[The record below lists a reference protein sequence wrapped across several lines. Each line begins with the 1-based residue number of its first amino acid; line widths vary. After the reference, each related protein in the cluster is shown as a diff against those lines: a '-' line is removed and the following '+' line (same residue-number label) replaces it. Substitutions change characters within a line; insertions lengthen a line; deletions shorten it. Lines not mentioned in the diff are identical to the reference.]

1 MKNKTIYPY
10 GVGGQT
16 PSGIEIVDYTI
27 GGNDKAAS
35 AESVKELAQ
44 HVFMGSGSFADAY
57 DASRGSTINF
67 PWLLEDT
74 DEEGNTLK
82 KMIWHVGNGKF
93 IDAIGA
99 EIDGPKNGLN
109 IKSPASGT
117 ITFTKSGITNSFS
130 LPIQEGDNNFGFSE
144 IAEAAK
150 EANSGN
156 NTADS
161 YDGKSF
167 TSITKSSGLHA
178 LEVDFGGMVYNGG
191 NFPAYYHQNNAPET
205 GRYFKTIKGLVINV
219 SAGTFAPQIYATQI
233 EISGTFT
240 GTTLKMFDYPA
251 VNCVLQKLDLSGLVV
266 NNTVTSVTLPSSEAN
281 NYTFTTLDMRNFNTT
296 NATSIIFGRKMF
308 SLNKI
313 IIGQYFSNEKCTTL
327 ASQYGD
333 SRFHNTNKTIVCTSE
348 TPPVLKNA
356 VATTVDGE
364 TVYTHSSMDWIY
376 GMTSQILVPPG
387 CADTYKNNVY
397 IPDVDGEPVY
407 ITDSKG
413 VTTKTGW
420 AKYASIIQEYE
431 EGAY

>member
-1 MKNKTIYPY
+1 MANQTIYPY
-10 GVGGQT
+10 GQGGQT
-16 PSGIEIVDYTI
+16 PSGIGLNAGT
-27 GGNDKAAS
+27 
-35 AESVKELAQ
+35 
-44 HVFMGSGSFADAY
+44 FADAY
-57 DASRGSTINF
+57 DLAKENNYIF
-67 PWLLEDT
+67 PWMLIDE
-74 DEEGNTLK
+74 DEEGNPIK
-82 KMIWHVGNGKF
+82 KMIWHTGNREF

-99 EIDGPKNGLN
+99 EIDGYKNGLN
-109 IKSPASGT
+109 IKSSASGT

-144 IAEAAK
+144 IAAAAK

-167 TSITKSSGLHA
+167 TTITKSSELSA
-178 LEVDFGGMVYNGG
+178 LEVDFGGMIYNGG
-191 NFPAYYHQNNAPET
+191 NFPAYYHATNDPEA

-219 SAGTFAPQIYATQI
+219 SLGTFAPQIYATQI
-233 EISGTFT
+233 AISGTFT
-240 GTTLKMFDYPA
+240 GTTLNMFNYPNSA
-251 VNCVLQKLDLSGLVV
+251 FVLQKLDLSGLVV
-266 NNTVTSVTLPSSEAN
+266 NNTVTSVTLALSEAN
-281 NYTFTTLDMRNFNTT
+281 NYTFTTLDIRNFNTT
-296 NATSIIFGRKMF
+296 NATTISFGRKMF
-308 SLNKI
+308 SLSKI
-313 IIGQYFSNEKCTTL
+313 IIGQYFSNEKCTKL
-327 ASQYGD
+327 ANQYGN
-333 SRFHNTNKTIVCTSE
+333 SSYHNTSKTIVCTSE

-376 GMTSQILVPPG
+376 GMTSRILVPPG